1 MTGKTVQEVADM
13 FGVNYRSV
21 IRYIR
26 LGWLKA
32 EKADNRRIT
41 IYDKDIEAF
50 RDGRYAR
57 RWESK
62 RKDYVPEN

>member
-1 MTGKTVQEVADM
+1 MAGKTVQQVADM
-13 FGVNYRSV
+13 FGCNYRSV

-26 LGWLKA
+26 KGWLKA
-32 EKADNRRIT
+32 YKADNRRIT
-41 IYDKDIEAF
+41 IMDEDIQAF